1 MTTKTNNSC
10 QNSCILF
17 TAIKTVIQRK
27 QWIMEEFDKNE
38 KVLSNIR
45 RAKNSVKKASLLVIA
60 YNQSFQQ

>member
-1 MTTKTNNSC
+1 
-10 QNSCILF
+10 
-17 TAIKTVIQRK
+17 
-27 QWIMEEFDKNE
+27 MEEFDKNE